1 MHILGKFMLGP
12 PHGDGEAPAPE
23 EIMMALRSGDGKV
36 SLKSG
41 FDKYLRINKDGYL
54 MGVSDAVGSL
64 ELFEPVWEDGKCA
77 VLGANGKFWTV
88 DDDDMILADKQS
100 VGPMEV
106 VRIRSNKE
114 REDVNK
120 KSVNPDEVGSAA
132 DIELKFTK
140 KFLKFQDKKY
150 RARFDYDSQATI
162 MNAKSDGRLH
172 EALLDRREKMKSDR
186 MCK

>member
-1 MHILGKFMLGP
+1 M
-12 PHGDGEAPAPE
+12 
-23 EIMMALRSGDGKV
+23 
-36 SLKSG
+36 
-41 FDKYLRINKDGYL
+41 
-54 MGVSDAVGSL
+54 
-64 ELFEPVWEDGKCA
+64 FEPVWEDGKCA
-77 VLGANGKFWTV
+77 LLGANGKFLSV
-88 DDDDMILADKQS
+88 DDDDLVLCSQNS

-106 VRIRSNKE
+106 IRIRSNKE

-120 KSVNPDEVGSAA
+120 KKEDQDTVGSAC

-150 RARFDYDSQATI
+150 SSRFDYESQSQI
-162 MNAKSDGRLH
+162 MQAKQDGRLH

>member
-1 MHILGKFMLGP
+1 MPWEVSSDWLTLSILT
-12 PHGDGEAPAPE
+12 
-23 EIMMALRSGDGKV
+23 
-36 SLKSG
+36 
-41 FDKYLRINKDGYL
+41 
-54 MGVSDAVGSL
+54 SDWLVGL
-64 ELFEPVWEDGKCA
+64 ELFEPIWEDGKCA
-77 VLGANGKFWTV
+77 LLGANGKFLTV
-88 DDDDMILADKQS
+88 DEDDMVLCSKNS

-106 VRIRSNKE
+106 IRIRSNKE

-120 KSVNPDEVGSAA
+120 KKENADETGSAA

-150 RARFDYDSQATI
+150 RARFDNESQGQI
-162 MNAKSDGRLH
+162 MQAKQDGRLH

>member
-1 MHILGKFMLGP
+1 MSRKNDCINLRHFLANFNQKRQYIF
-12 PHGDGEAPAPE
+12 
-23 EIMMALRSGDGKV
+23 EIFTRIFTPD
-36 SLKSG
+36 
-41 FDKYLRINKDGYL
+41 LRINKEGYL

-64 ELFEPVWEDGKCA
+64 ELFEPVWEEGKCA
-77 VLGANGKFWTV
+77 VLGANGKFLSV
-88 DDDDMILADKQS
+88 DDEDLVLCSKHS
-100 VGPMEV
+100 VGALEE

-150 RARFDYDSQATI
+150 RARFDYDSQNSI
-162 MNAKSDGRLH
+162 MSAKSDGRLH